1 MALDPSS
8 STEPQIPPTPGGG
21 YELTV
26 VIPSFNERGNVRPLL
41 ERLDVAL
48 AGVAWQ
54 AIYVDD
60 NSPDGTAETVKAES
74 LSRPNVACIRRIGR
88 RGLAGAVIEGA
99 LASAAPY
106 VAVMDADLQHDESLL
121 PRMLAVLRGGEADLA
136 IASRY
141 VGEGDATQGFSKAR
155 GLASAFATWLAN
167 LVLRAHVTDPVS
179 GFFMVRRQV
188 IDEAAPRLSSEGF
201 KILFDLI
208 ASASGRL
215 RIKELP
221 YVFRER
227 TAGESKLDNRVALE
241 YIGLLVSKAT
251 HNLVSPRFILF
262 GLVGASGLVV
272 NLVAFKL
279 IATALTGSGYGAQEG
294 FVVAQFLAA
303 VIAMTSNY
311 LINNVV
317 TYRDRRKTG
326 LALITGYLR
335 FCLLCSVGLLAN
347 VAVGNLINESFAMPL
362 VASTVGAVFGAV
374 WNYMTTR
381 AAVW

>member
-1 MALDPSS
+1 M
-8 STEPQIPPTPGGG
+8 
-21 YELTV
+21 
-26 VIPSFNERGNVRPLL
+26 VIPSFNERANVRPML
-41 ERLDVAL
+41 ERLDAVL
-48 AGVAWQ
+48 QGVAWQ

-60 NSPDGTAETVKAES
+60 NSPDGTAEAVKAEAAA
-74 LSRPNVACIRRIGR
+74 RPNVACLRRIGR
-88 RGLAGAVIEGA
+88 RGLAGAVVEGA

-121 PRMLAVLRGGEADLA
+121 PRMLETLRGGQTDLV

-141 VGEGDATQGFSKAR
+141 VGDGDATQGFSKAR
-155 GLASAFATWLAN
+155 GLASAFATRLAK

-179 GFFMVRRQV
+179 GFFMVRRPV
-188 IDEAAPRLSSEGF
+188 LDEAAPRLSSEGF

-208 ASASGRL
+208 ASASGKL
-215 RIKELP
+215 RIAELP

-227 TAGESKLDNRVALE
+227 KQGESKLDNRVALD
-241 YIGLLVSKAT
+241 YVGLLLAKAT
-251 HNLVSPRFILF
+251 RNLVSPRFILF
-262 GLVGASGLVV
+262 ALVGASGLVV

-279 IATALTGSGYGAQEG
+279 ISTALAGAGHAPDHG
-294 FVVAQFLAA
+294 FVIAQSLAA
-303 VIAMTSNY
+303 VVAMTSNY

-326 LALITGYLR
+326 LALISGYVR
-335 FCLLCSVGLLAN
+335 FCLLCSVGLMAN
-347 VAVGNLINESFAMPL
+347 VAVGNLINESFGAPL
-362 VASTVGAVFGAV
+362 LASTTGAVFGAV

>member
-1 MALDPSS
+1 LALDPSS
-8 STEPQIPPTPGGG
+8 NTEPQISPTQGGG

-26 VIPSFNERGNVRPLL
+26 VIPSFNERGNVKPLL

-60 NSPDGTAETVKAES
+60 NSPDGTAEAVKAEA

-106 VAVMDADLQHDESLL
+106 VAVMDADLQHDETLL
-121 PRMLAVLRGGEADLA
+121 PRMLASLHGDEADLA

-155 GLASAFATWLAN
+155 GLASAFATWLAK

-208 ASASGRL
+208 ASAGGRL

-279 IATALTGSGYGAQEG
+279 ISSALASSSMGGSQG

-335 FCLLCSVGLLAN
+335 FCLLCAVGLMAN
-347 VAVGNLINESFAMPL
+347 VAVGNLINETFGTPL
-362 VASTVGAVFGAV
+362 LASTAGAAFGAV